1 MTRSPS
7 SSSAVVSV
15 LERGVN
21 TWPVELGDPWAFE
34 RPAYSVVPDWDYT
47 LGPEVSDLC
56 DFLRFT
62 PDAEQEMIIDAAFGV
77 KDELPAAAE
86 GAVKANVER
95 KEAQAA
101 AMKENMVRYTKEILR
116 KDIRGQE
123 RIVIPYNPQVEMIVP
138 EWVKSA

>member
-1 MTRSPS
+1 MYQAIRRCYRFGQESP
-7 SSSAVVSV
+7 
-15 LERGVN
+15 VN
-21 TWPVELGDPWAFE
+21 VHIVT
-34 RPAYSVVPDWDYT
+34 S
-47 LGPEVSDLC
+47 
-56 DFLRFT
+56 
-62 PDAEQEMIIDAAFGV
+62 
-77 KDELPAAAE
+77 AAE